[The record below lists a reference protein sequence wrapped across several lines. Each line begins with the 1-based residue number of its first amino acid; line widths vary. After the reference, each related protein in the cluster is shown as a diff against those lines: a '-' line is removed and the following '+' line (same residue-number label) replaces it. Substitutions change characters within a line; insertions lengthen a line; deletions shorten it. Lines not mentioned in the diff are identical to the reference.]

1 MKIKENLGYVCTG
14 VSAIL
19 TALQDNAIYQVVNM
33 ILVILSLLI
42 NIIYTIYKWY
52 KQAGQD
58 GRIDIDE
65 VGDLLDGVKNE
76 LDNSPLTKKEEEK
89 HEKD

>member
-1 MKIKENLGYVCTG
+1 MKIKENLGYLCTG
-14 VSAIL
+14 VSALL
-19 TALQDNAIYQVVNM
+19 TVLQDNAIYQIVNM

-52 KQAGQD
+52 KQASQD

-65 VGDLLDGVKNE
+65 VGNLLDGVKNE
-76 LDNSPLTKKEEEK
+76 LDNGPLTKKEEEK

>member
-14 VSAIL
+14 VSALL
-19 TALQDNAIYQVVNM
+19 TALQDNAIYQIVNM

-52 KQAGQD
+52 KKASQD
-58 GRIDIDE
+58 ERIDIDE

>member
-1 MKIKENLGYVCTG
+1 MKIKENLGYLCTG
-14 VSAIL
+14 VSAVL
-19 TALQDNAIYQVVNM
+19 TALQYNAIYQIVNM

-52 KQAGQD
+52 KQSSQD
-58 GRIDIDE
+58 GHIDIDE
-65 VGDLLDGVKNE
+65 VGNLLDGVKNE
-76 LDNSPLTKKEEEK
+76 LDSSPLTKKEEEK

>member
-1 MKIKENLGYVCTG
+1 MKIKENIGYICTSF
-14 VSAIL
+14 SAIL

-52 KQAGQD
+52 KQASQD
-58 GRIDIDE
+58 ERIDMDE
-65 VGDLLDGVKNE
+65 VGDLLDDVKNE
-76 LDNSPLTKKEEEK
+76 LNNNPLTKKEEEK

>member
-1 MKIKENLGYVCTG
+1 MKIKENLGYLFTG
-14 VSAIL
+14 FSAIL

-52 KQAGQD
+52 KQASQD
-58 GRIDIDE
+58 GRIDMDE
-65 VGDLLDGVKNE
+65 VGDLLEGVKNE
-76 LDNSPLTKKEEEK
+76 IDNNPLTKKEEEK
-89 HEKD
+89 HDKN

>member
-1 MKIKENLGYVCTG
+1 MKIKEKLGYMCTG
-14 VSAIL
+14 FIAIL
-19 TALQDNAIYQVVNM
+19 TALQDNAIYQIVNM

-52 KQAGQD
+52 KKANQD

-76 LDNSPLTKKEEEK
+76 LDNSPLIKKEEEK

>member
-52 KQAGQD
+52 KQASQD
-58 GRIDIDE
+58 GKIDIDE

-76 LDNSPLTKKEEEK
+76 LDNNPLTKKEEEK

>member
-1 MKIKENLGYVCTG
+1 MKIKENLGYLFTG
-14 VSAIL
+14 FSAIL

-52 KQAGQD
+52 KQASQD
-58 GRIDIDE
+58 GRIDMDE
-65 VGDLLDGVKNE
+65 VGDLLENVKNE
-76 LDNSPLTKKEEEK
+76 IDNNPLTKKEEEK
-89 HEKD
+89 HDKN

>member
-14 VSAIL
+14 VSAVL

-33 ILVILSLLI
+33 ILAILSLLI

-52 KQAGQD
+52 IQASQD
-58 GRIDIDE
+58 GKIDIDE
-65 VGDLLDGVKNE
+65 VSDLLDGVKNE

>member
-52 KQAGQD
+52 RQASQD
-58 GRIDIDE
+58 GKIDIDE

-76 LDNSPLTKKEEEK
+76 LDNNPLTKKEEEK